1 MIKEGDLLPNITLR
15 SVAEDGTQNFNFYEK
30 FEEKNAL
37 IICVPG
43 AFTSTCHIQH
53 LPPYIKGSEKLMA
66 EKKLDYLCCISTND
80 PYVLD
85 LWRTNLGNSKITFLS
100 DGNLEFL
107 NSTQLIRN
115 HEKSFMGNRLI
126 RSIIYSKNLKV
137 TKLINDNPGELDK
150 TSFESVLKT
159 I

>member
-1 MIKEGDLLPNITLR
+1 MIKEGDFLPNITLR

-30 FEEKNAL
+30 FEGKNAL

-53 LPPYIKGSEKLMA
+53 LPPYIKGSEKLMTD
-66 EKKLDYLCCISTND
+66 KKLDFLCCVTTND

-85 LWRTNLGNSKITFLS
+85 LWRIKLGNSKITFLS

-115 HEKSFMGNRLI
+115 HEKYFMGNRLT
-126 RSIIYSKNLKV
+126 RSIILSKNLKV
-137 TKLINDNPGELDK
+137 TKLIQDNLGELDK
-150 TSFESVLKT
+150 TSFESILKT

>member
-1 MIKEGDLLPNITLR
+1 
-15 SVAEDGTQNFNFYEK
+15 
-30 FEEKNAL
+30 
-37 IICVPG
+37 
-43 AFTSTCHIQH
+43 
-53 LPPYIKGSEKLMA
+53 MA

-85 LWRTNLGNSKITFLS
+85 LWRTSLGNSKITFLS

-115 HEKSFMGNRLI
+115 HEKSFMGDRLI
-126 RSIIYSKNLKV
+126 RSILLSKNLKV
-137 TKLINDNPGELDK
+137 TKLIQDKPGELDK

>member
-1 MIKEGDLLPNITLR
+1 MKEGDLIPNITLR
-15 SVAEDGTQNFNFYEK
+15 SVDSDGMQNFNLVEHFQNK
-30 FEEKNAL
+30 KVL
-37 IICVPG
+37 VICVPG
-43 AFTSTCHIQH
+43 AFTSTCHNQH
-53 LPPYIKGSEKLMA
+53 LPPYIQNCEDLMNEKGIDIM
-66 EKKLDYLCCISTND
+66 CCITTND

-85 LWRTNLGNSKITFLS
+85 LWRTSLGNSKITFLS

-115 HEKSFMGNRLI
+115 HEKSFMGDRLI
-126 RSIIYSKNLKV
+126 RSILLSKNLKV
-137 TKLINDNPGELDK
+137 TKLIQDNPGELDK